1 MRQSHTAVVER
12 NITWQGTF
20 ETEPYEAA
28 WASEAIFFVRTL
40 NVGGELDDIKAR
52 VQISPDG
59 IRWCDEGTVVFLSDQ
74 IDGVTFGKVSHFG
87 TFLRLVGDL
96 PEGVTL
102 TVIVALSLKE

>member
-1 MRQSHTAVVER
+1 MRQSHTAIVER

-40 NVGGELDDIKAR
+40 DVDGALDGVDVR

-59 IRWCDEGTVVFLSDQ
+59 MRWCDEGTVVSLSEQ
-74 IDGVTFGKVSHFG
+74 VDGVTFAKVSHFG
-87 TFLRLVGDL
+87 TFMRLAGEL
-96 PEGVTL
+96 PEGVTV